1 MFLLKNCIKGNYLQ
15 HIRSYSFL
23 FTVVAIT
30 YLAFSFIP
38 SPNANYSTISFGSY
52 TGAYNSAWIGFV
64 TAIMSSVFLSLFGFF
79 LINGSIKKDI
89 DTRIGH
95 IIGTTKIS
103 NYAYILTK
111 ALSSFLILLTLL
123 IIVFLTSIGL
133 FFLYGKG
140 HHLFLMDFIKP
151 YILIAIPS
159 LFLVVNF
166 SIILEIIFP
175 KKVLI
180 QYGVFLFIFFGSIFS
195 STGSENNK
203 IDFFGLQQPIKNV
216 ELQVKDKYKNAH
228 TQLAIG
234 IISGK
239 RDLEKI
245 ATIVT
250 PSFSKRYILYRILL
264 VVVSLILVY
273 ITSLFFHRFNIKERE
288 QIEKQKTDIN
298 VISSAFKFK
307 KTSTKISNST
317 SVFPLIYIEIIM
329 IFRKSPN
336 WVWLLTII
344 GMSSMLFLPI
354 TVSHHYILPLTWFL
368 QISIWSS
375 LVTKDK
381 VYRTHY
387 FTNSSYKPVQRLFVS
402 RIFSGIILALFITIP
417 LLIKLV
423 FNFQFML
430 VINII
435 LGAFFIT
442 LLAVFLGVFSKGSKL
457 FEIIFIFLI
466 YSNLNLL
473 SITDYFGAINNSIL
487 YTFLMLTL
495 VLSLFLASYFLKKL
509 NHD

>member
-1 MFLLKNCIKGNYLQ
+1 MFLLKNCIKGNYLH

-30 YLAFSFIP
+30 YLASSFIP

-216 ELQVKDKYKNAH
+216 ELQEKN
-228 TQLAIG
+228 
-234 IISGK
+234 
-239 RDLEKI
+239 
-245 ATIVT
+245 
-250 PSFSKRYILYRILL
+250 
-264 VVVSLILVY
+264 
-273 ITSLFFHRFNIKERE
+273 
-288 QIEKQKTDIN
+288 
-298 VISSAFKFK
+298 
-307 KTSTKISNST
+307 
-317 SVFPLIYIEIIM
+317 
-329 IFRKSPN
+329 
-336 WVWLLTII
+336 
-344 GMSSMLFLPI
+344 
-354 TVSHHYILPLTWFL
+354 
-368 QISIWSS
+368 
-375 LVTKDK
+375 
-381 VYRTHY
+381 
-387 FTNSSYKPVQRLFVS
+387 
-402 RIFSGIILALFITIP
+402 
-417 LLIKLV
+417 
-423 FNFQFML
+423 
-430 VINII
+430 
-435 LGAFFIT
+435 
-442 LLAVFLGVFSKGSKL
+442 
-457 FEIIFIFLI
+457 
-466 YSNLNLL
+466 
-473 SITDYFGAINNSIL
+473 
-487 YTFLMLTL
+487 
-495 VLSLFLASYFLKKL
+495 
-509 NHD
+509 